1 MASLG
6 STQQTAEMDDDA
18 LYEDCTECSERQ
30 PHEVSIEIRTE
41 STKEENTE
49 FSREPYRV
57 AECEVCGTTTATRMN
72 NV

>member
-6 STQQTAEMDDDA
+6 SKQSAAEMDDDA
-18 LYEDCTECSERQ
+18 LYEDCTECGERQ
-30 PHEVSIEIRTE
+30 PHEVSIEIRTG
-41 STKEENTE
+41 SSREENTE

-57 AECEVCGTTTATRMN
+57 AECEVCGTTTGTRMN